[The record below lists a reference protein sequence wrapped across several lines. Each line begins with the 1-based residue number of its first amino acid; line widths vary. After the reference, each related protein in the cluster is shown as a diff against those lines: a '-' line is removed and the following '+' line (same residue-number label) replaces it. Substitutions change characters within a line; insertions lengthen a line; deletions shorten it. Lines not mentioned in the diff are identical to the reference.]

1 MKITRLSKLT
11 SRRAPFLQGNKIN
24 LTIMKKYIAR
34 VQLKDA
40 EQTDYEKLDS
50 EMEKER
56 FARVKLQKASTKENP
71 ASPREYNFHGGITL
85 QQVTAAAYRA
95 ASKTGK
101 KYSFTVMK
109 EKAVVS
115 A

>member
-1 MKITRLSKLT
+1 MRKYITRVK
-11 SRRAPFLQGNKIN
+11 
-24 LTIMKKYIAR
+24 
-34 VQLKDA
+34 LKDA
-40 EQTDYEKLDS
+40 EKSDYERLDS

-56 FARVKLQKASTKENP
+56 FARVKLHKALAKDNP
-71 ASPREYNFHGGITL
+71 VRTREYNFHGGITI

-109 EKAVVS
+109 EKAVIS
-115 A
+115 S

>member
-1 MKITRLSKLT
+1 MRRYIT
-11 SRRAPFLQGNKIN
+11 
-24 LTIMKKYIAR
+24 R

-40 EQTDYEKLDS
+40 EQSDYERLDG

-56 FARVKLQKASTKENP
+56 FSRISNKKAFIKDTP
-71 ASPREYNFHGGITL
+71 TLPREYNFKGGITL

-109 EKAVVS
+109 AKAVIS

>member
-1 MKITRLSKLT
+1 MR
-11 SRRAPFLQGNKIN
+11 
-24 LTIMKKYIAR
+24 KYITR

-40 EQTDYEKLDS
+40 EHNDYERLDS
-50 EMEKER
+50 EMKKEQFSR
-56 FARVKLQKASTKENP
+56 AKVQNAATKD
-71 ASPREYNFHGGITL
+71 SSVRPREYNFQGGITL

-109 EKAVVS
+109 EKAVIS
-115 A
+115 I

>member
-1 MKITRLSKLT
+1 MR
-11 SRRAPFLQGNKIN
+11 
-24 LTIMKKYIAR
+24 KYITR

-40 EQTDYEKLDS
+40 EHNDYERLDT
-50 EMEKER
+50 EMKKER
-56 FARVKLQKASTKENP
+56 FSRVKMQKAATKDNP
-71 ASPREYNFHGGITL
+71 VRSREYNFQGGITL

-109 EKAVVS
+109 EKAAFS
-115 A
+115 I

>member
-1 MKITRLSKLT
+1 MRKYITR
-11 SRRAPFLQGNKIN
+11 I
-24 LTIMKKYIAR
+24 
-34 VQLKDA
+34 QLKDA
-40 EQTDYEKLDS
+40 VQNDYEKLDS

-56 FARVKLQKASTKENP
+56 FFRTKIQKAATKDNP
-71 ASPREYNFHGGITL
+71 IRPREYNFQGGITL

-109 EKAVVS
+109 EKAAIS

>member
-1 MKITRLSKLT
+1 MR
-11 SRRAPFLQGNKIN
+11 
-24 LTIMKKYIAR
+24 KYITR

-40 EQTDYEKLDS
+40 EQSDYERLDG

-56 FARVKLQKASTKENP
+56 FSRVKLQKASTKE
-71 ASPREYNFHGGITL
+71 SSVRPREYNFRGGITL

>member
-1 MKITRLSKLT
+1 MRNYIT
-11 SRRAPFLQGNKIN
+11 
-24 LTIMKKYIAR
+24 R

-40 EQTDYEKLDS
+40 EHNDYERLDS

-56 FARVKLQKASTKENP
+56 FSRVKVQKAATKDN
-71 ASPREYNFHGGITL
+71 SVRPREYNFQGGITL

-95 ASKTGK
+95 ASRTGK

-109 EKAVVS
+109 EKAVIS
-115 A
+115 I